1 MLRQSGERASDPV
14 LTHSARDDIMLHNTM
29 AKLGITRPEQERI
42 QSLLNEG
49 HDHVLNVDIPDQIA
63 SEFGWVER

>member
-1 MLRQSGERASDPV
+1 
-14 LTHSARDDIMLHNTM
+14 MLHNTM

-42 QSLLNEG
+42 QSLWNEG